1 MQFVKDNTGAATAV
15 IIPIKEWKQIISKHQ
30 DLKQLEQRLTMQP
43 EKKLKP
49 SDYAGSLSEEGYE
62 ALKEHIKQAQ
72 FG

>member
-43 EKKLKP
+43 EKKLK
-49 SDYAGSLSEEGYE
+49 A
-62 ALKEHIKQAQ
+62 
-72 FG
+72 F